1 MTGDSSRRPYTDDHL
16 GSPFPTLP
24 RNRYGTIRFSMILLW
39 IDKETLHPEA
49 AIELGG
55 GTVYRRVIKLS
66 KEKYPRVRLR
76 DN

>member
-1 MTGDSSRRPYTDDHL
+1 
-16 GSPFPTLP
+16 
-24 RNRYGTIRFSMILLW
+24 MILLW

-76 DN
+76 DNRLISNLRGIISMNVVCHDANDANIDKID